1 VKCGNLVEDDLS
13 RKEENLLQ
21 LPAAFI
27 QKYQDLLGDEAPA
40 FLAAF
45 DGPVEKGFRVNSNKA
60 TTAAMHA
67 KMDAPIAYSPIGYY
81 GKVNGNALEHLAG
94 AVYSQEPSAMTVG
107 EFAKPELGERV
118 LDLCAAPGGKTT
130 HLLSYLQQTGLLVS
144 NEINPKRV
152 TALGDN
158 VERYGARN
166 TVITNATPAA
176 LAKELPGFFD
186 RILVDAPCS
195 GEGMFRKDHDAV
207 QYWTPDYPAECA
219 TRQREILTE
228 AVKMLKPGGHLIYST
243 CTFAP
248 EEDEQM
254 MAWLLATY
262 PEFELEALPK
272 TAGIADARPEW
283 ADGNPELAKAA
294 RLFPHLMRGE
304 GHFIAKLHY
313 RGTDTVKAKKVV
325 REQLSAP
332 QRQLWQA
339 FERQQGLT
347 SLSGLVLQAH
357 GDQLYG
363 VPELMP
369 VLRKVKVFR
378 PGILL
383 GTFKK
388 NRFEPS
394 YALALASDGLG
405 MTTVSISRDQWQ
417 QYVHGETFDLATSA
431 ETGFHV
437 LVCDGLPVG
446 YGKIVGKTVK
456 NFFPK
461 GLRFL
466 ATPENTE
473 L

>member
-1 VKCGNLVEDDLS
+1 MK
-13 RKEENLLQ
+13 
-21 LPAAFI
+21 LPAEFI
-27 QKYQDLLGDEAPA
+27 TKYEKLLGTAAPA
-40 FLAAF
+40 FFAAF
-45 DGPVEKGFRVNSNKA
+45 DGSVEKGFRVNPMKPTTPA
-60 TTAAMHA
+60 MRQKMTAAI
-67 KMDAPIAYSPIGYY
+67 PYSPIGYY
-81 GKVNGNALEHLAG
+81 GKVNGNSLEHLAG

-107 EFAKPELGERV
+107 EVAKPALNERV

-130 HLLSYLQQTGLLVS
+130 HLLSYLKQTGLLVT

-166 TVITNATPAA
+166 TVITNETPAH
-176 LAKELPGFFD
+176 LAKALPGFFD

-195 GEGMFRKDHDAV
+195 GEGMFRKDPAAM

-228 AVKMLKPGGHLIYST
+228 TVKMLRPGGHLIYST

-254 MAWLLATY
+254 IAWLLQTY
-262 PEFELEALPK
+262 PEFELEPIEK
-272 TAGIADARPEW
+272 TAGMVDAKPEW
-283 ADGNPELAKAA
+283 ADGNPELNKAA

-304 GHFIAKLHY
+304 GHFIAKLVYH
-313 RGTDTVKAKKVV
+313 GAAEPKEPKLV
-325 REQLSAP
+325 RSDLKPEQ
-332 QRQLWQA
+332 RKLW
-339 FERQQGLT
+339 EGYLQQTKLAA
-347 SLSGLVLQAH
+347 LPGLVLQAH

-363 VPELMP
+363 VPAMMP
-369 VLRKVKVFR
+369 VTRRLKIFR
-378 PGILL
+378 AGIQL

-394 YALALASDGLG
+394 YALALASTDLDLPKLA
-405 MTTVSISRDQWQ
+405 IDHAQWEK
-417 QYVHGETFDLATSA
+417 YVHGETFQLEAGA
-431 ETGFHV
+431 ETGFTV
-437 LVCDGLPVG
+437 LTCDGLPVG
-446 YGKIVGKTVK
+446 FGKVVGRTVK

-466 ATPENTE
+466 ATDENTI

>member
-1 VKCGNLVEDDLS
+1 M
-13 RKEENLLQ
+13 Q
-21 LPAAFI
+21 LPVEFV
-27 QKYQDLLGDEAPA
+27 QKYEKLLGAAAPA

-45 DGPVEKGFRVNSNKA
+45 EGSVEKGFRVNPLKA
-60 TTAAMHA
+60 VTPAMQA
-67 KMDAPIAYSPIGYY
+67 KMTSPIPYSPIGYY

-107 EFAKPELGERV
+107 EVAKPERNERV

-130 HLLSYLQQTGLLVS
+130 HLLSYLKQTGLLVT

-176 LAKELPGFFD
+176 LAKEFTGFFD

-195 GEGMFRKDHDAV
+195 GEGMFRKDPAAM

-219 TRQREILTE
+219 ARQREILT
-228 AVKMLKPGGHLIYST
+228 ATVKMLKPGGHLIYST

-254 MAWLLATY
+254 MAWLLKTY
-262 PEFELEALPK
+262 PEFELEPITK
-272 TAGIADARPEW
+272 TAGMVDAKPEW

-304 GHFIAKLHY
+304 GHFIAKLVY
-313 RGTDTVKAKKVV
+313 RGTEVVKAKKTV
-325 REQLSAP
+325 RDQLTP
-332 QRQLWQA
+332 TERQLWQDFLA
-339 FERQQGLT
+339 KSNVTDFPE
-347 SLSGLVLQAH
+347 LVLQTR

-363 VPELMP
+363 LPAMMP
-369 VLRKVKVFR
+369 VTRKVNVFR
-378 PGILL
+378 PGIQL

-388 NRFEPS
+388 KRFEPS
-394 YALALASDGLG
+394 YALALASDDLKFPKLAI
-405 MTTVSISRDQWQ
+405 TAAQWAT
-417 QYVHGETFDLATSA
+417 YVHGETFDVTTTAGN
-431 ETGFHV
+431 GFNV
-437 LVCDGLPVG
+437 LTCAGLPVG
-446 YGKIVGKTVK
+446 WGKVVGKTVK

-461 GLRFL
+461 GLRFM
-466 ATPENTE
+466 ATPENSN

>member
-1 VKCGNLVEDDLS
+1 MN
-13 RKEENLLQ
+13 
-21 LPAAFI
+21 LPAEFI
-27 QKYQDLLGDEAPA
+27 TKYQKLLGDEAPA
-40 FLAAF
+40 FFAAF
-45 DGPVEKGFRVNSNKA
+45 DGTVEKGFRVNPMKPI
-60 TTAAMHA
+60 TPAMQA
-67 KMDAPIAYSPIGYY
+67 KMTAPISYSPIGYY

-107 EFAKPELGERV
+107 EVAKPELNERV

-130 HLLSYLQQTGLLVS
+130 HLLSYLKQTGLLVT

-166 TVITNATPAA
+166 TVITNETPAH
-176 LAKELPGFFD
+176 LAKALPGFFD
-186 RILVDAPCS
+186 RVLVDAPCS
-195 GEGMFRKDHDAV
+195 GEGMFRKDPAAM

-228 AVKMLKPGGHLIYST
+228 TVKLLRPGAHLIYST

-254 MAWLLATY
+254 IAWLLQTY
-262 PEFELEALPK
+262 PEFELEPIEK
-272 TAGIADARPEW
+272 VAGMVDAKPEW

-304 GHFIAKLHY
+304 GHFIAKLVYH
-313 RGTDTVKAKKVV
+313 GTAEPKDPKLV
-325 REQLSAP
+325 RPELKPEQ
-332 QRQLWQA
+332 RRLWESYATQA
-339 FERQQGLT
+339 GLGD
-347 SLSGLVLQAH
+347 LAVLVLQVR

-363 VPELMP
+363 VPAMMP
-369 VLRKVKVFR
+369 VTRRLKIFR
-378 PGILL
+378 SGIQL
-383 GTFKK
+383 GIFKK

-394 YALALASDGLG
+394 YALALASTDLALPKLA
-405 MTTVSISRDQWQ
+405 IDHKQWER
-417 QYVHGETFDLATSA
+417 YVHGETFPLAQA
-431 ETGFHV
+431 GDNGFAV
-437 LVCDGLPVG
+437 LTCAGLPVG
-446 YGKIVGKTVK
+446 FGKVVGRTVK

-466 ATPENTE
+466 ATDENTA

>member
-1 VKCGNLVEDDLS
+1 LN
-13 RKEENLLQ
+13 
-21 LPAAFI
+21 LPAEFI
-27 QKYQDLLGDEAPA
+27 TKYQKLLGDAAPA
-40 FLAAF
+40 FFAAF
-45 DGPVEKGFRVNSNKA
+45 DQHVEKGFRVNPMKPV
-60 TTAAMHA
+60 TTAMKA
-67 KMDAPIAYSPIGYY
+67 KMTTPIPYSPIGYY

-107 EFAKPELGERV
+107 EVAKPALNERV

-130 HLLSYLQQTGLLVS
+130 HLLSYLQQTGLLVT

-166 TVITNATPAA
+166 TVITNETPAHLSKA
-176 LAKELPGFFD
+176 LPGFFD

-195 GEGMFRKDHDAV
+195 GEGMFRKDPDAM
-207 QYWTPDYPAECA
+207 QYWTPAYPAECA

-228 AVKMLKPGGHLIYST
+228 TVKMLRPGGHLIYST

-254 MAWLLATY
+254 IAWLLQTY
-262 PEFELEALPK
+262 PEFELEPIEK
-272 TAGIADARPEW
+272 VAGMVDAKPEW

-304 GHFIAKLHY
+304 GHFIAKLVYHGSVEPKEP
-313 RGTDTVKAKKVV
+313 RLV
-325 REQLSAP
+325 RDELKP
-332 QRQLWQA
+332 EQRQLWEKYTKQA
-339 FERQQGLT
+339 NLT
-347 SLSGLVLQAH
+347 DLPAWALQAH

-363 VPELMP
+363 VPAMMP
-369 VLRKVKVFR
+369 VTRRLKIFR
-378 PGILL
+378 AGIQL

-394 YALALASDGLG
+394 YALALASADLALP
-405 MTTVSISRDQWQ
+405 SLAIDHQQWKH
-417 QYVHGETFDLATSA
+417 YVHGETFQLATTGT
-431 ETGFHV
+431 TGFTV
-437 LVCDGLPVG
+437 LTCAGLPVG
-446 YGKIVGKTVK
+446 FGKIVGRTVK

-466 ATPENTE
+466 ATDENTQ

>member
-1 VKCGNLVEDDLS
+1 MK
-13 RKEENLLQ
+13 

-27 QKYQDLLGDEAPA
+27 TKYQNLLGDQAAA
-40 FLAAF
+40 FFAAF
-45 DGPVEKGFRVNSNKA
+45 DEPVEKGFRINPNKPV
-60 TTAAMHA
+60 TPAMRA
-67 KMDAPIAYSPIGYY
+67 KMTDPISYSGIGYY
-81 GKVNGNALEHLAG
+81 GRVNGNALEHLAG

-107 EFAKPELGERV
+107 EVAKPELGERV

-130 HLLSYLQQTGLLVS
+130 HLLSYLKQTGLLVT

-166 TVITNATPAA
+166 AVITNETPDH
-176 LAKELPGFFD
+176 LAKALPGFFD

-195 GEGMFRKDHDAV
+195 GEGMFRKDPDAM
-207 QYWTPDYPAECA
+207 QYWHADYPAECA
-219 TRQREILTE
+219 ARQREILT
-228 AVKMLKPGGHLIYST
+228 ATVKMLRPGGHLIYST

-262 PEFELEALPK
+262 PEFELEPIEK
-272 TAGIADARPEW
+272 VAGMVDAKPEW
-283 ADGNPELAKAA
+283 ADGNPELKKAA

-304 GHFIAKLHY
+304 GHFIAKLVY
-313 RGTDTVKAKKVV
+313 RSDAKVKNLRPV
-325 REQLSAP
+325 RDELKPDQRKLWEKAQKQLSLP
-332 QRQLWQA
+332 D
-339 FERQQGLT
+339 FDGLA
-347 SLSGLVLQAH
+347 LQVH

-363 VPELMP
+363 VPALMP
-369 VLRKVKVFR
+369 MTRKLKIFR
-378 PGILL
+378 PGIQL

-388 NRFEPS
+388 NRLEPS
-394 YALALASDGLG
+394 YALALASDDLALPKLA
-405 MTTVSISRDQWQ
+405 IDHDQWEK
-417 QYVHGETFDLATSA
+417 YVHGETFALTAAGTN
-431 ETGFHV
+431 GFTV
-437 LVCDGLPVG
+437 LTCDALPVG
-446 YGKIVGKTVK
+446 FGKVVGQTVK

-466 ATPENTE
+466 ATDEKTQ

>member
-1 VKCGNLVEDDLS
+1 MN
-13 RKEENLLQ
+13 
-21 LPAAFI
+21 LPAGFVT
-27 QKYQDLLGDEAPA
+27 KYQKLMGAAAPD
-40 FLAAF
+40 FFAALT
-45 DGPVEKGFRVNSNKA
+45 GSVEKGFRINPMKP
-60 TTAAMHA
+60 TTPAMQA
-67 KMDAPIAYSPIGYY
+67 KMTAPIPYSPIGYY

-107 EFAKPELGERV
+107 EVAKPQLNERV

-130 HLLSYLQQTGLLVS
+130 HLLSYLNQTGLLVT

-166 TVITNATPAA
+166 TVITNETPVH
-176 LAKELPGFFD
+176 LAKALPGFFD

-195 GEGMFRKDHDAV
+195 GEGMFRKDPAAM

-219 TRQREILTE
+219 IRQREILTE
-228 AVKMLKPGGHLIYST
+228 TVKMLRPGGHLIYST

-254 MAWLLATY
+254 MAWLLQTY
-262 PEFELEALPK
+262 PEFELEPIEK
-272 TAGIADARPEW
+272 TAGMVDAKPEW
-283 ADGNPELAKAA
+283 ADGNPELTKAV

-304 GHFIAKLHY
+304 GHFIAKLVY
-313 RGTDTVKAKKVV
+313 RGAEEVKMPKLV
-325 REQLSAP
+325 RNNLKPE
-332 QRQLWQA
+332 QRQLWEKYVAQS
-339 FERQQGLT
+339 Q
-347 SLSGLVLQAH
+347 LSGLEALVLQAH

-363 VPELMP
+363 IPAMMP
-369 VLRKVKVFR
+369 VTRRLKIFR
-378 PGILL
+378 PGIQL
-383 GTFKK
+383 GVFKK

-394 YALALASDGLG
+394 YALALASADLALPKLA
-405 MTTVSISRDQWQ
+405 INHDQWE
-417 QYVHGETFDLATSA
+417 QYVHGETFSLATT
-431 ETGFHV
+431 EPTGFTV
-437 LVCDGLPVG
+437 LTCAGLPVG
-446 YGKIVGKTVK
+446 FGKVVGRTVK

-466 ATPENTE
+466 ATDENTV

>member
-1 VKCGNLVEDDLS
+1 M
-13 RKEENLLQ
+13 Q
-21 LPAAFI
+21 LPAEFI
-27 QKYQDLLGDEAPA
+27 QKYQRLLGDQAPA

-45 DGPVEKGFRVNSNKA
+45 DGPVEKGFRVNPNKTVTA
-60 TTAAMHA
+60 TMRA
-67 KMDAPIAYSPIGYY
+67 KMTAPVPYSPIGYY

-107 EFAKPELGERV
+107 EFAKPEPDERV

-130 HLLSYLQQTGLLVS
+130 HLLSYLHQTGLLVT
-144 NEINPKRV
+144 NEINRQRV

-166 TVITNATPAA
+166 TVITNDTPAA

-207 QYWTPDYPAECA
+207 QYWTPDYPAACA
-219 TRQREILTE
+219 ERQREILTE
-228 AVKMLKPGGHLIYST
+228 AVKMLRPGGHLIYST

-254 MAWLLATY
+254 MAWLLKTY
-262 PEFELEALPK
+262 PEFELEPLAK
-272 TAGIADARPEW
+272 TAGMVDAKPEW

-304 GHFIAKLHY
+304 GHFIAKLVYH
-313 RGTDTVKAKKVV
+313 GTTVGKEKKVV
-325 REQLSAP
+325 REQLNAT
-332 QRQLWQA
+332 QRQLWTDFLKKQA
-339 FERQQGLT
+339 MAGLPQ
-347 SLSGLVLQAH
+347 LVLQAH

-363 VPELMP
+363 VPAMMP
-369 VLRKVKVFR
+369 VTRKLKVFR

-388 NRFEPS
+388 KRFEPS
-394 YALALASDGLG
+394 YALALASDDLSLPK
-405 MTTVSISRDQWQ
+405 TEITREQWAL
-417 QYVHGETFDLATSA
+417 YVHGETFELTSA
-431 ETGFHV
+431 PVAGFRV
-437 LVCDGLPVG
+437 LTCDGLPVG
-446 YGKIVGKTVK
+446 FGKIVAKTVK

-466 ATPENTE
+466 ATSENAT

>member
-1 VKCGNLVEDDLS
+1 M
-13 RKEENLLQ
+13 Q
-21 LPAAFI
+21 LPAEFI
-27 QKYQDLLGDEAPA
+27 SKYKKLLGADAPA

-45 DGPVEKGFRVNSNKA
+45 DGPVEKGFRINPNKPV
-60 TTAAMHA
+60 TPAMTA
-67 KMDAPIAYSPIGYY
+67 KMTSAVPYSPIGYY
-81 GKVNGNALEHLAG
+81 GRVNGNAMEHLAG

-107 EFAKPELGERV
+107 EFARPEQHERV

-130 HLLSYLQQTGLLVS
+130 HLLSYLKQTGLLVT

-158 VERYGARN
+158 VERYGALN

-195 GEGMFRKDHDAV
+195 GEGMFRKDPAAT

-254 MAWLLATY
+254 MAWLLKTY
-262 PEFELEALPK
+262 PEFELEPLTK
-272 TAGIADARPEW
+272 TAGMVDGKPEW
-283 ADGNPELAKAA
+283 ADGNPTLTRAA

-304 GHFIAKLHY
+304 GHFIAKLVFHGETPVKPK
-313 RGTDTVKAKKVV
+313 RTV
-325 REQLSAP
+325 RNELTP
-332 QRQLWQA
+332 TERQLWQD
-339 FERQQGLT
+339 FLQK
-347 SLSGLVLQAH
+347 SGVTNFPDLVLQAH

-363 VPELMP
+363 LPAAMP
-369 VLRKVKVFR
+369 LTRKLKVFR
-378 PGILL
+378 AGIQL

-388 NRFEPS
+388 KRFEPS
-394 YALALASDGLG
+394 YALALASDAIDLP
-405 MTTVSISRDQWQ
+405 TVAIDHAQWQ
-417 QYVHGETFDLATSA
+417 KYVHGETFQLTQAATKN
-431 ETGFHV
+431 GFRV
-437 LVCDGLPVG
+437 LTCDGLPVG
-446 YGKIVGKTVK
+446 FGKVVGTTVK

-466 ATPENTE
+466 ATAENTA

>member
-1 VKCGNLVEDDLS
+1 V
-13 RKEENLLQ
+13 Q
-21 LPAAFI
+21 LPAEFI
-27 QKYQDLLGDEAPA
+27 TKYQALLGDQAAA

-45 DGPVEKGFRVNSNKA
+45 DEPVEKGFRVNPNKPV
-60 TTAAMHA
+60 TSAMQA
-67 KMDAPIAYSPIGYY
+67 KMTDPIAYSKIGYY

-107 EFAKPELGERV
+107 EVARPELNERV

-130 HLLSYLQQTGLLVS
+130 HLLSYLKQTGLLVT

-166 TVITNATPAA
+166 AVITNETPAH
-176 LAKELPGFFD
+176 LAKAFPHFFD

-195 GEGMFRKDHDAV
+195 GEGMFRKDPDAM
-207 QYWTPDYPAECA
+207 QYWNVDYPAECA
-219 TRQREILTE
+219 ARQREILTE
-228 AVKMLKPGGHLIYST
+228 TVKMMRPGGHLIYST

-254 MAWLLATY
+254 IAWLLKTY
-262 PEFELEALPK
+262 PDFELEPIEK
-272 TAGIADARPEW
+272 VAGMVDAKPEW
-283 ADGNPELAKAA
+283 ADGNPELKKAA

-304 GHFIAKLHY
+304 GHFIAKLVY
-313 RGTDTVKAKKVV
+313 RGADKVKDLRTVRDSLKPS
-325 REQLSAP
+325 E
-332 QRQLWQA
+332 RQLWTQA
-339 FERQQGLT
+339 QQQLNVPE
-347 SLSGLVLQAH
+347 LPNLALQVH

-363 VPELMP
+363 VPEMMP
-369 VLRKVKVFR
+369 VTRRLKVFR
-378 PGILL
+378 PGIQL

-388 NRFEPS
+388 KRFEPS
-394 YALALASDGLG
+394 YALALASDDLALPKVAI
-405 MTTVSISRDQWQ
+405 TSAQWQ
-417 QYVHGETFDLATSA
+417 KYVHGETFDLDQAGQN
-431 ETGFHV
+431 GFTV
-437 LVCDGLPVG
+437 LTCAGLPVG
-446 YGKIVGKTVK
+446 FGKVVKRTVK

-466 ATPENTE
+466 ATDDNTS

>member
-1 VKCGNLVEDDLS
+1 MK
-13 RKEENLLQ
+13 

-27 QKYQDLLGDEAPA
+27 TKYQQLLGDEADA
-40 FLAAF
+40 FFAAF
-45 DGPVEKGFRVNSNKA
+45 DEPVEKGFRVNPNKA
-60 TTAAMHA
+60 VTPAMQA
-67 KMDAPIAYSPIGYY
+67 KMTDPIAYSKIGYY

-107 EFAKPELGERV
+107 EVARPALNERV

-130 HLLSYLQQTGLLVS
+130 HLLSYLQQTGLLVT

-166 TVITNATPAA
+166 AVITNESPAH
-176 LAKELPGFFD
+176 LAKAFPGFFD

-195 GEGMFRKDHDAV
+195 GEGMFRKDPDAM
-207 QYWTPDYPAECA
+207 QYWSTDYPAECA

-228 AVKMLKPGGHLIYST
+228 TVKMLRPGGHLIYST

-262 PEFELEALPK
+262 PEFELEPIEK
-272 TAGIADARPEW
+272 VAGMVDAKPEW
-283 ADGNPELAKAA
+283 ADGNPELKKAA

-304 GHFIAKLHY
+304 GHFIAKLVYH
-313 RGTDTVKAKKVV
+313 GTTKPKNLRTVRDELKPDQRKLWAQAQK
-325 REQLSAP
+325 QLRLPNFNDLA
-332 QRQLWQA
+332 
-339 FERQQGLT
+339 
-347 SLSGLVLQAH
+347 LQVH

-369 VLRKVKVFR
+369 MTRKLKVFR
-378 PGILL
+378 SGIHL

-388 NRFEPS
+388 KRFEPS
-394 YALALASDGLG
+394 YALALASDDLDLPKLAI
-405 MTTVSISRDQWQ
+405 THDQWAT
-417 QYVHGETFDLATSA
+417 YVHGETFDLDAAVATN
-431 ETGFHV
+431 GFMV
-437 LVCDGLPVG
+437 LTCDNLPVG
-446 YGKIVGKTVK
+446 FGKAVGRTVK

-466 ATPENTE
+466 ATDDKTV

>member
-1 VKCGNLVEDDLS
+1 M
-13 RKEENLLQ
+13 Q
-21 LPAAFI
+21 LPAEFI
-27 QKYQDLLGDEAPA
+27 SKYNKLLGDEAPA

-45 DGPVEKGFRVNSNKA
+45 DGVVEKGFRVNPNKA
-60 TTAAMHA
+60 VTPAMRA
-67 KMDAPIAYSPIGYY
+67 KMTAPIPYSPIGYY
-81 GKVNGNALEHLAG
+81 GRVNGNALEHLAG

-107 EFAKPELGERV
+107 EFAKPERGERV

-130 HLLSYLQQTGLLVS
+130 HLLSYLQQTGLLVT

-158 VERYGARN
+158 VERYGALN

-195 GEGMFRKDHDAV
+195 GEGMFRKDPDAI
-207 QYWTPDYPAECA
+207 QYWSPDYPVECA

-254 MAWLLATY
+254 MAWLLRTY
-262 PEFELEALPK
+262 PEFELEVLPK
-272 TAGIADARPEW
+272 SAGMVAGRPEW
-283 ADGNPELAKAA
+283 ADDNPELTKAV

-304 GHFIAKLHY
+304 GHFIAKLVY
-313 RGTDTVKAKKVV
+313 RSEAAVKDKKVV
-325 REQLSAP
+325 RDALTPNE
-332 QRQLWQA
+332 RQLWRD
-339 FERQQGLT
+339 FLTKQGVT
-347 SLSGLVLQAH
+347 NFPDLVLQTR

-363 VPELMP
+363 LPAAMP
-369 VLRKVKVFR
+369 VTRKLKLFR
-378 PGILL
+378 PGIQL

-388 NRFEPS
+388 KRFEPS
-394 YALALASDGLG
+394 YALALASDAIDFPRIA
-405 MTTVSISRDQWQ
+405 ISHEQWY
-417 QYVHGETFDLATSA
+417 QYVHGETFQISSSGTN
-431 ETGFHV
+431 GFAV
-437 LVCDGLPVG
+437 LTCDGLPVG
-446 YGKIVGKTVK
+446 FGKVVGTTVK

-466 ATPENTE
+466 ASAENTT

>member
-1 VKCGNLVEDDLS
+1 MK
-13 RKEENLLQ
+13 

-27 QKYQDLLGDEAPA
+27 TKYQQLLGDEADA
-40 FLAAF
+40 FFAAF
-45 DGPVEKGFRVNSNKA
+45 DEPVEKGFRVNPNKA
-60 TTAAMHA
+60 VTPAMQA
-67 KMDAPIAYSPIGYY
+67 KMTDPIAYSKIGYY

-107 EFAKPELGERV
+107 EVARPALNERV

-130 HLLSYLQQTGLLVS
+130 HLLSYLQQTGLLVT

-166 TVITNATPAA
+166 AVITNESPAH
-176 LAKELPGFFD
+176 LAKAFPGFFD

-195 GEGMFRKDHDAV
+195 GEGMFRKDPDAM
-207 QYWTPDYPAECA
+207 QYWSTDYPAECA

-228 AVKMLKPGGHLIYST
+228 TVKMLRPGGHLIYST

-262 PEFELEALPK
+262 PEFELEPIEK
-272 TAGIADARPEW
+272 VAGMVDAKPEW
-283 ADGNPELAKAA
+283 ADGNPELKKAA

-304 GHFIAKLHY
+304 GHFIAKLVY
-313 RGTDTVKAKKVV
+313 RGTTKPKNLRTVRDELKPDQRKLWAQAQK
-325 REQLSAP
+325 QLRLPNFNDLA
-332 QRQLWQA
+332 
-339 FERQQGLT
+339 
-347 SLSGLVLQAH
+347 LQVH

-363 VPELMP
+363 IPELMP
-369 VLRKVKVFR
+369 MTCKLKVFR
-378 PGILL
+378 SGIHL

-388 NRFEPS
+388 KRFEPS
-394 YALALASDGLG
+394 YALALASDDLDLPKLAI
-405 MTTVSISRDQWQ
+405 THDQWAT
-417 QYVHGETFDLATSA
+417 YVHGETFDLDTAVATN
-431 ETGFHV
+431 GFMV
-437 LVCDGLPVG
+437 LTCDNLPVG
-446 YGKIVGKTVK
+446 FGKVVGRTVK

-466 ATPENTE
+466 ATDDKTV

>member
-1 VKCGNLVEDDLS
+1 MK
-13 RKEENLLQ
+13 

-27 QKYQDLLGDEAPA
+27 TKYQQLLGDEADA
-40 FLAAF
+40 FFAAF
-45 DGPVEKGFRVNSNKA
+45 DEPVEKGFRINPNKA
-60 TTAAMHA
+60 VTPAMQA
-67 KMDAPIAYSPIGYY
+67 KMTDPIAYSKIGYY

-107 EFAKPELGERV
+107 EVARPALNERV

-130 HLLSYLQQTGLLVS
+130 HLLSYLQQTGLLVT

-166 TVITNATPAA
+166 AVITNESPAH
-176 LAKELPGFFD
+176 LAKAFPGFFD

-195 GEGMFRKDHDAV
+195 GEGMFRKDPDAM
-207 QYWTPDYPAECA
+207 QYWSTDYPAECA

-228 AVKMLKPGGHLIYST
+228 TVKMLRPGGHLIYST

-254 MAWLLATY
+254 MAWLLETY
-262 PEFELEALPK
+262 PEFELEPIEK
-272 TAGIADARPEW
+272 VAGMVDAKPEW
-283 ADGNPELAKAA
+283 ADGNPELKKAA

-304 GHFIAKLHY
+304 GHFIAKLVY
-313 RGTDTVKAKKVV
+313 RGTTKPKNLRTVRDELKPDQRKLW
-325 REQLSAP
+325 EQA
-332 QRQLWQA
+332 QKQLQLPNFNDLA
-339 FERQQGLT
+339 
-347 SLSGLVLQAH
+347 LQVH

-369 VLRKVKVFR
+369 MTRKLKVFR
-378 PGILL
+378 SGIHL

-388 NRFEPS
+388 KRFEPS
-394 YALALASDGLG
+394 YALALASDDLDLPKLAI
-405 MTTVSISRDQWQ
+405 THDQWAT
-417 QYVHGETFDLATSA
+417 YVHGETFDLDVAVATN
-431 ETGFHV
+431 GFMV
-437 LVCDGLPVG
+437 LTCDDLPVG
-446 YGKIVGKTVK
+446 FGKAVGRTVK

-466 ATPENTE
+466 ATDDKTV